1 MVNKKF
7 SIKPADIR
15 TKEFGRKL
23 FGYDPDEVEAF
34 LNDVANAYQNL
45 LNEIEKL
52 KKKTPEY
59 KTEMLIEK
67 AKKEIEKIV
76 QKKTEEKEQLERK
89 KKELELEIEKLK
101 LAQKKVYDRLKL
113 AIIDMTRILEELKP
127 NAKSKEEGKRS
138 SSGSK
143 GSTESVKKQDRES
156 GRGEAKSE
164 SNGSSGKG
172 ESKQSGN

>member
-1 MVNKKF
+1 MVNKKI

-15 TKEFGRKL
+15 TKEFSKKL

-45 LNEIEKL
+45 LNEIENL

-67 AKKEIEKIV
+67 AKREIEKIV

-89 KKELELEIEKLK
+89 KKELEIEIEKLK

-113 AIIDMTRILEELKP
+113 AILDMTRILEELRP
-127 NAKSKEEGKRS
+127 NVKSEKEGKRVDS
-138 SSGSK
+138 RSESPAK
-143 GSTESVKKQDRES
+143 SVKKQDRES
-156 GRGEAKSE
+156 GRGKAESE
-164 SNGSSGKG
+164 SNSSAGRGKG
-172 ESKQSGN
+172 EQSGS